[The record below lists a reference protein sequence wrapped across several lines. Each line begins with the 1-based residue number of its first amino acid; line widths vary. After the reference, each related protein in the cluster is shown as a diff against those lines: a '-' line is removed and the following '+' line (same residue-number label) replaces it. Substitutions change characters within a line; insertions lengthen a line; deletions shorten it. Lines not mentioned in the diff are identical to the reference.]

1 VTGGGRI
8 DYETLNY
15 IESSGTQ
22 YINADITVNSNFKVE
37 ANAAYTSTDGVQMLF
52 GAQNA
57 NDSDRAFMLGKAA
70 SAITNCYAYY
80 NFSYEAVKTMSGAD
94 WLNQHTYTL
103 DRNKVII
110 DGETVKTWQSESWDT
125 RTNLYLVGVSRTGV
139 LSYATS
145 AKLYGCKV
153 WEDDVLVRDFVPVRN
168 IYTGEIGLWDNV
180 TQRFF
185 GNSGTGSF
193 LAG

>member
-1 VTGGGRI
+1 MGRRI

-15 IESSGTQ
+15 IESSGAQ
-22 YINADITVNSNFKVE
+22 YINAGITVNSNFKVE

-125 RTNLYLVGVSRTGV
+125 RTNLYLFGVSRTGV
-139 LSYATS
+139 LNYATS

-153 WEDDVLVRDFVPVRN
+153 WNDDVLVRDFVPVRN
-168 IYTGEIGLWDNV
+168 NYTGEIGLWDNV
-180 TQRFF
+180 SGRFF
-185 GNSGTGSF
+185 GNSGTGNF